1 MLEQGRK
8 IAAILAA
15 DVVGY
20 SRLMGVDD
28 TGTLGAL
35 KVRRAL
41 FEQLVREFGGQ
52 EFGSVGDSLMAQF
65 PSAVNAVSCAQAIQR
80 AIAKENE
87 PLALPQRM
95 SLRIGLSLGDVI
107 EENAALFGDG
117 VNMAARLQSLAVP
130 GGILISGAV
139 YEQVKSK
146 LAGRLS
152 YAGLRQVKN
161 ITDPVT
167 VYEVL
172 DDGARRPALRGF
184 LLRWQRS
191 RAAAVCTVVILI
203 AGASWWLWRGGVLSI
218 QPHLAQGAIPAIAV
232 LPFVDLS
239 DDGSNAPF
247 CDGLTEELLNSL
259 AQSPAMRVVAR
270 TSAFMFRDAARDVRE
285 IGRQL
290 DVTHVLEGSVRRSGD
305 RVRITA
311 HLADTRTGYHD
322 WAEEFEQPFTD
333 SLDIQQQIAHAVV
346 DALQLK
352 LTPEDERRVTEPR
365 ARDMR
370 AYESYL
376 LGRHLQYQRT
386 PESVQKAIAYQ
397 NDAIERDPQ
406 FALAY
411 AALADAHMAEFFYAN
426 RPLQEVETSMRPLI
440 DRALALDPR
449 LPEAYAVRGT
459 LHTEQWRL
467 EEAQADL
474 TRTVQLNPNS
484 ADGYVRLGVAFEYA
498 GRPRQALANL
508 SRAVVLDPL
517 HFILHTRLCLVR
529 QNLGQYTEAAQA
541 CNRARELRPDL
552 PTANWVTGLLALAQG
567 DLNGAVHGYRDGLDR
582 APGRVDMME
591 ELAWIYLDLGRVE
604 EARASFT
611 RAIGASPADQLSAR
625 IEQGFCEV
633 ANQDFDALHDHLNG
647 LPQPDVFDALLDV
660 ALLYLLTGDLK
671 NARKFA
677 DLALDGPVVTPQ
689 VLRNP
694 YRVRWA
700 RSSQLVLVLIALRSG
715 NSADA
720 EQRLTALAQ
729 FLDDLEREGHVW
741 HGLEYLRASI
751 HAIRGN
757 NSAAL
762 TALER
767 AYRLGWRRA
776 WWMRADPSFARLQR
790 DPVFQALI
798 AKIEHENARARRT

>member
-20 SRLMGVDD
+20 SRLMGADD

-80 AIAKENE
+80 AIAQENE
-87 PLALPQRM
+87 PLAPAQRM
-95 SLRIGLSLGDVI
+95 LLRIGLSLGDII

-117 VNMAARLQSLAVP
+117 VNVAARLQSLATP
-130 GGILISGAV
+130 GGILLSSAV
-139 YEQVKSK
+139 YEQVKKK
-146 LAGRLS
+146 LTAKLR
-152 YAGLRQVKN
+152 YAGARSVKN
-161 ITDPVT
+161 ITDPVE
-167 VYEVL
+167 VYEVV
-172 DDGARRPALRGF
+172 DGGARLPAIRGF

-191 RAAAVCTVVILI
+191 RAAAVSAVVILI
-203 AGASWWLWRGGVLSI
+203 AGATWWLWRGGVLSI
-218 QPHLAQGAIPAIAV
+218 QPHATQAAIPAIAV
-232 LPFVDLS
+232 LPFIDLS
-239 DDGSNAPF
+239 DDGSNAAF

-270 TSAFMFRDAARDVRE
+270 TSAFMFRDAARDVRD

-322 WAEEFEQPFTD
+322 WADEFDEPFTD
-333 SLDIQQQIAHAVV
+333 SLDIQQQIAQAVV
-346 DALQLK
+346 KAMQLK
-352 LTPEDERRVTEPR
+352 LTPEDELRVTAPR
-365 ARDMR
+365 ARNMQ

-376 LGRHLQYQRT
+376 LGRHLQNQRT
-386 PESVQKAIAYQ
+386 PESLRKAIAYQ
-397 NDAIERDPQ
+397 HEAIERDPQ

-411 AALADAHMAEFFYAN
+411 AGLADAHMAEFFYAN
-426 RPLQEVETSMRPLI
+426 HPLEEVEASMLPLI

-449 LPEAYAVRGT
+449 LPEAYAARGI
-459 LHTEQWRL
+459 LRTEQWRL
-467 EEAQADL
+467 EHAQADL
-474 TRTVQLNPNS
+474 TRTVALNPNS
-484 ADGYVRLGVAFEYA
+484 AEGYVRLAVVFEYA

-517 HFILHTRLCLVR
+517 HYILHTRLCLVH
-529 QNLGQYTEAAQA
+529 QNLGQYTEAARS

-552 PTANWVTGLLALAQG
+552 PNANWGAGLLALAQG
-567 DLNGAVHGYRDGLDR
+567 DLNGAVHGYQDALDR
-582 APGRVDMME
+582 APGRVDLME

-611 RAIGASPADQLSAR
+611 RAIGAAAADRLWAR
-625 IEQGFCEV
+625 IEQGFLLV
-633 ANQDFDALHDHLNG
+633 ANHDLNALHHHLNG
-647 LPQPDVFDALLDV
+647 LPQPVEFDARLDV
-660 ALLYLLTGDLK
+660 ALLYLLTGDLE

-694 YRVRWA
+694 YRIRWA
-700 RSSQLVLVLIALRSG
+700 RSSQLVLALVALKSG

-720 EQRLTALAQ
+720 EQRLTTLAQ

-751 HAIRGN
+751 HSIRGN

-767 AYRLGWRRA
+767 AYKLGWRRA

-790 DPVFQALI
+790 DPAFQALI
-798 AKIEHENARARRT
+798 AKIEHENARAGRS